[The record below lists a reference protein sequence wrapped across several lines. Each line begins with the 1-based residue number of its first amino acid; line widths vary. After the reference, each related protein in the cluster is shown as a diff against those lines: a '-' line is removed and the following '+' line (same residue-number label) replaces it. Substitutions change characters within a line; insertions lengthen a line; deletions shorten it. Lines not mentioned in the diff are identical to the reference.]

1 MWHSNRIRE
10 FHLEESEKI
19 WFKIRKYNKK
29 IKKLVNDDK
38 VVEVLPDQA
47 IWLLEEDANTEALD
61 IDTTISEKIKYSFE
75 VIEKFKE
82 LNSNTLYNPTYIIEN
97 IFKEI
102 KLIYSNII
110 HTKKE
115 DFDEDLQLIKPIY
128 LSTKDIYS
136 LVAIYNISDSL
147 LEYMTLLIALTYTGS
162 KIIVS
167 IDNEAE
173 LICTYLE
180 EIQMEIREIFNFLD
194 YLRIKFEDM

>member
-1 MWHSNRIRE
+1 MWHSNRIRN

-19 WFKIRKYNKK
+19 WGKIRKYNKK

-38 VVEVLPDQA
+38 VVELLPDQA

-128 LSTKDIYS
+128 
-136 LVAIYNISDSL
+136 
-147 LEYMTLLIALTYTGS
+147 
-162 KIIVS
+162 
-167 IDNEAE
+167 
-173 LICTYLE
+173 
-180 EIQMEIREIFNFLD
+180 
-194 YLRIKFEDM
+194 

>member
-38 VVEVLPDQA
+38 VVELLPDQA

-162 KIIVS
+162 QIIVS
-167 IDNEAE
+167 IDNEAD

>member
-38 VVEVLPDQA
+38 VVELLPDQA

>member
-1 MWHSNRIRE
+1 MWHSNRIRN

-19 WFKIRKYNKK
+19 WGKIRKYNKK

-38 VVEVLPDQA
+38 VVELLPDQA

-162 KIIVS
+162 QIIVS
-167 IDNEAE
+167 IDNEAD

>member
-1 MWHSNRIRE
+1 MWHSNRMRN

-19 WFKIRKYNKK
+19 WVKIRKYNKTL
-29 IKKLVNDDK
+29 KKLVNEDK
-38 VVEVLPDQA
+38 VVELLRDQA
-47 IWLLEEDANTEALD
+47 VWLLEEDANTEALD

-82 LNSNTLYNPTYIIEN
+82 LNSNTLYNPMYIIEN

-102 KLIYSNII
+102 KLIYSNIRHI
-110 HTKKE
+110 KNE
-115 DFDEDLQLIKPIY
+115 DFDEDLQLVKPIY

-147 LEYMTLLIALTYTGS
+147 LEYMTLLITLVYTGS
-162 KIIVS
+162 NIIVN
-167 IDNEAE
+167 INNEAE

>member
-38 VVEVLPDQA
+38 VVELLPDQA

-147 LEYMTLLIALTYTGS
+147 LEYMTLLKALTYTGS
-162 KIIVS
+162 QIIVS
-167 IDNEAE
+167 IDNEAD